1 MVLTRQKCKVLGI
14 SPTQRVESPSVTS
27 QTKILHYFKP
37 KTKTPI
43 GSESPLL
50 HDWSIDRTWYG
61 KEPDIDE
68 EREGISLAMEMAQ
81 IVSQSS
87 ATDTPVEHDQE
98 RNLKCLE
105 GTLDGSVNAASP
117 SEKARMESSSATR
130 IEENPS
136 QLKGAC
142 WVTDSNT
149 CILIGLFNEMMKECQ
164 MHISKEL
171 GPIRNFLTECVGLLV
186 SLTELIRRGAISH
199 TPTPAAEIPTESSIS
214 EKVPERATPMF
225 TNSRVTHS
233 SPKKKH
239 RHQRIL
245 PLHKKKSKN
254 IKVGRRTKSHIRTK
268 KLNFSKLFKLLEN
281 PTIKE
286 SNTKNTKPV
295 TPKQSI
301 IQQPKVTS
309 ASQSPSPQPTKDRNE
324 QIDKDRQT
332 SSATVVTNTPIR
344 NKITQNNQTLILNRS
359 RLVICPMYNRTELH
373 SLDQQ
378 RTYIFK
384 KIDLVLRGLLLQG
397 NVINADFLPNDN
409 KYNRVMLTFKDDS
422 TAKQILINKE
432 KLHR

>member
-1 MVLTRQKCKVLGI
+1 
-14 SPTQRVESPSVTS
+14 
-27 QTKILHYFKP
+27 
-37 KTKTPI
+37 
-43 GSESPLL
+43 
-50 HDWSIDRTWYG
+50 
-61 KEPDIDE
+61 
-68 EREGISLAMEMAQ
+68 
-81 IVSQSS
+81 
-87 ATDTPVEHDQE
+87 
-98 RNLKCLE
+98 
-105 GTLDGSVNAASP
+105 
-117 SEKARMESSSATR
+117 
-130 IEENPS
+130 
-136 QLKGAC
+136 
-142 WVTDSNT
+142 
-149 CILIGLFNEMMKECQ
+149 
-164 MHISKEL
+164 
-171 GPIRNFLTECVGLLV
+171 
-186 SLTELIRRGAISH
+186 
-199 TPTPAAEIPTESSIS
+199 
-214 EKVPERATPMF
+214 
-225 TNSRVTHS
+225 
-233 SPKKKH
+233 
-239 RHQRIL
+239 
-245 PLHKKKSKN
+245 
-254 IKVGRRTKSHIRTK
+254 
-268 KLNFSKLFKLLEN
+268 LFKLLEN

-301 IQQPKVTS
+301 IQQPKETS

-432 KLHR
+432 KLHRVGLTVTRLFEVPGPLASHQIK